1 MKRNQMKRL
10 NEPEFVKRRNNDDD
24 DDGPDIIETARVLD
38 KYTPT
43 IYLSGIINDQLAK
56 NFRDAC
62 KELEYI
68 RRSDIALVVI
78 DSPGGLVDSCWEILN
93 IMKSSNMEFM
103 TYCVS
108 HACSAAAVIL
118 SAGAAGKRF
127 MAPLSYA
134 MIHQIASGTSGHIEE
149 IRSYVGHLEA
159 VNAMLMG
166 ELAKNCNTTLDKI
179 VNAIKSTGT
188 TDLFLIPA
196 EAKALG
202 LVDEIGYVNLAQAR
216 AYQLEVITDDPPAAA
231 EPDPE
236 PEKPKKAPRKKKPEE
251 PAPEEVPAPKKPKK
265 TEAPTTA
272 APAKKTETSKPA
284 KKAPARPAKKPS
296 K

>member
-1 MKRNQMKRL
+1 
-10 NEPEFVKRRNNDDD
+10 
-24 DDGPDIIETARVLD
+24 
-38 KYTPT
+38 
-43 IYLSGIINDQLAK
+43 
-56 NFRDAC
+56 
-62 KELEYI
+62 
-68 RRSDIALVVI
+68 
-78 DSPGGLVDSCWEILN
+78 VDSCWEILN

-159 VNAMLMG
+159 VNQMLMG
-166 ELAKNCNTTLDKI
+166 ELAKNCNTTVEVI
-179 VNAIKSTGT
+179 VNAIKATGS
-188 TDLFLIPA
+188 TDLFLTPA

-216 AYQLEVITDDPPAAA
+216 AYQLEVITDDPPAAQA
-231 EPDPE
+231 PAPE
-236 PEKPKKAPRKKKPEE
+236 EEKPKKAPRKKAEPKE
-251 PAPEEVPAPKKPKK
+251 PAEPKKVPKKPS
-265 TEAPTTA
+265 
-272 APAKKTETSKPA
+272 PAKEPPKKPA
-284 KKAPARPAKKPS
+284 KKPTK
-296 K
+296 